1 MGDRRGSA
9 RIRVKLFVR
18 YHSDSVLLDGWV
30 ENLSYN
36 GLFIRSDVLDIEGQR
51 VKLWLTIPGQP
62 SPVLVDGEVAR
73 IDAQSAQTGMGIRF
87 LNISPLER
95 RRLANFMIERH
106 HEAHQAERTGAA
118 RPVEPTGS

>member
-30 ENLSYN
+30 ENLSNN
-36 GLFIRSDVLDIEGQR
+36 GLFLRSEVLDVEGQQVR
-51 VKLWLTIPGQP
+51 LRLTLPGDP
-62 SPVLVDGEVAR
+62 KPVYLDGEVAR
-73 IDAQSAQTGMGIRF
+73 VVGDRPETGMGIRI
-87 LNISPLER
+87 LDISPLER

-106 HEAHQAERTGAA
+106 HETRYATQA
-118 RPVEPTGS
+118 

>member
-9 RIRVKLFVR
+9 RIRVRLYVR

-36 GLFIRSDVLDIEGQR
+36 GLFIRSESLDIAGQR
-51 VKLWLTIPGQP
+51 VKLRLTLPGETA
-62 SPVLVDGEVAR
+62 PVFVDGEVAR
-73 IDAQSAQTGMGIRF
+73 VVTNTSAAGMGIRF
-87 LNISPLER
+87 LDVSPVER

-106 HEAHQAERTGAA
+106 HEAHYATRA
-118 RPVEPTGS
+118 